1 MDEELENQAADLGAV
16 IREILK
22 QFQSIHAM
30 AAEGPHAHLTH
41 HELFLMEHL
50 GEEGPQKMRSLAE
63 YLGVAVNTMTT
74 IIDGLE
80 NKGLVLR
87 SRSQEDRRVIH
98 IELTPIGKETLE
110 SAMQSKMDFH
120 RAILGVLEPKERNML
135 LKLFRK
141 IALAGEDQV
150 SLVVRQRST
159 LSQ

>member
-87 SRSQEDRRVIH
+87 SRSQGGHLDTVR
-98 IELTPIGKETLE
+98 
-110 SAMQSKMDFH
+110 
-120 RAILGVLEPKERNML
+120 GVVARDERNAEV
-135 LKLFRK
+135 
-141 IALAGEDQV
+141 IGQQPAHHAV
-150 SLVVRQRST
+150 QR
-159 LSQ
+159 